1 MLNDKKDNPGK
12 TLRHAGAATPDSE
25 PWYAGRHKDAVFY
38 LLTAVLLIEL
48 AVGGIAFFYGVIH
61 AVPLT
66 PGGPP
71 MARFPWL
78 GWAVAAVLAPVG
90 LLLVVHL
97 TGLWLSR
104 ALRRDQE
111 AGGETGVLPERLQRF
126 YAILRNTPTI
136 VLLTGM
142 LLLGA
147 GLFFV
152 DGAISG
158 LISLGGR
165 LLDYTHWIVGSTAA
179 LLAGCYITHRVFVY
193 RHQRM
198 EREYAYRREVLERTG
213 IVLADK
219 NCLPLP
225 SGQNSPLIL
234 PAAGNPALPGIVDA
248 EGAAVADA
256 SSIRRGENLRSL
268 PAGDEAAPGQVPPGH

>member
-1 MLNDKKDNPGK
+1 M
-12 TLRHAGAATPDSE
+12 PDHE
-25 PWYAGRHKDAVFY
+25 PWYTGRYKDTVFY
-38 LLTAVLLIEL
+38 LLIAVLLIEL

-90 LLLVVHL
+90 LLLIVHL
-97 TGLWLSR
+97 TGLWLAR
-104 ALRRDQE
+104 TLTREQE
-111 AGGETGVLPERLQRF
+111 ARGEADALPERLQRF

-136 VLLTGM
+136 VVLTGI

-158 LISLGGR
+158 LISLSGR
-165 LLDYTHWIVGSTAA
+165 LLDYTPWIAGSTAA
-179 LLAGCYITHRVFVY
+179 LLAGCYITHRIFVY
-193 RHQRM
+193 RHHRM
-198 EREYAYRREVLERTG
+198 EQEYAYRREVLERTG

-219 NCLPLP
+219 NCMPLP
-225 SGQNSPLIL
+225 SGQDKPLVL
-234 PAAGNPALPGIVDA
+234 PAAVHQALPETFDA
-248 EGAAVADA
+248 ESAAVAGE
-256 SSIRRGENLRSL
+256 SSIRPEENAL
-268 PAGDEAAPGQVPPGH
+268 PLSAGDESAPEQAPPGR